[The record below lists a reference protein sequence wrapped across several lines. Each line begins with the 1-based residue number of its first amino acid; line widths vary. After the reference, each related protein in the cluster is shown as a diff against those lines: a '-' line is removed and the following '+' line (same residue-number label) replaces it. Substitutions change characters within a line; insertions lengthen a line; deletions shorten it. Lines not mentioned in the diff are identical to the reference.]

1 MSEDDNKS
9 MPFIEHLEELRK
21 RLLIALI
28 ALGIATLVSFIFAED
43 VVEVLTQP
51 VGGLSVLQSIEVTEN
66 IGVFTRVS
74 LLCGSIIAMPVI
86 LYEILAFVVPG
97 LKKSER
103 KWLFG
108 GLVFGTIFFIAGVL
122 FAYYVMLPRTLEFL
136 INFMGVQTVPRFS
149 SYIKFITNM
158 IFWLGVSFEMPLII
172 FVLAKLKVVSAAQLL
187 KGWRYAVIVIAVL
200 SAVITPTVDPV
211 NMGLLMLPLIAL
223 YFISV
228 LFASLAGGKEKHHEK
243 MPEEEEM
250 NSTLHDNGNDK

>member
-172 FVLAKLKVVSAAQLL
+172 FVLAKLKVVSAVQLL

-228 LFASLAGGKEKHHEK
+228 LFASFAGGKEKRHEET
-243 MPEEEEM
+243 PQEEKTDIHT
-250 NSTLHDNGNDK
+250 S

>member
-1 MSEDDNKS
+1 MNEDAKKS

-21 RLLIALI
+21 RLLTALI
-28 ALGIATLVSFIFAED
+28 ALGIATFVSFIFAED
-43 VVEVLTQP
+43 VVAVLTQP
-51 VGGLSVLQSIEVTEN
+51 IGGLSALQSIEVTEN

-74 LLCGSIIAMPVI
+74 LLCGTIIALPVI

-108 GLVFGTIFFIAGVL
+108 GLVFGTVFFIVGVL

-136 INFMGVQTVPRFS
+136 ITFMGVQTVPRFS

-172 FVLAKLKVVSAAQLL
+172 FVLAKLKVVTAAKLL
-187 KGWRYAVIVIAVL
+187 KGWRYAVVAIAAL

-211 NMGLLMLPLIAL
+211 NMALLMLPLIAL

-228 LFASLAGGKEKHHEK
+228 LFASLAGGKEKH
-243 MPEEEEM
+243 PEEIPPEEKTDTHT
-250 NSTLHDNGNDK
+250 S